1 MRQLLRHL
9 PNARPPL
16 HPRRRP
22 PCLPAAAHCWASRPL
37 TQEETAGRSTRKNT
51 WTNRRTKHKEEPQE
65 ETLDLHRV
73 RITHNPLAKTNLHVE
88 VLLLSELV
96 HRRLDSVH
104 LSHV

>member
-1 MRQLLRHL
+1 
-9 PNARPPL
+9 
-16 HPRRRP
+16 
-22 PCLPAAAHCWASRPL
+22 
-37 TQEETAGRSTRKNT
+37 
-51 WTNRRTKHKEEPQE
+51 
-65 ETLDLHRV
+65 LHRV